1 MKNTFENSVKEYS
14 WEKHNTIKK
23 YNGVKTYGAHVE
35 HSNVVEVRTQWQ
47 LEDLSGW
54 HPDVVCH
61 HHDGYDDEEVNK
73 EKEEEEGDKEEDE
86 EEEEEEEDNEKKE
99 EEDEEE
105 PVFDLHGPLVK
116 DQHRTCGDHKQDR
129 DKLKNQQWEKY

>member
-14 WEKHNTIKK
+14 LEKHNTIKK

-54 HPDVVCH
+54 HPDVVH
-61 HHDGYDDEEVNK
+61 DDGYGDEEVNK
-73 EKEEEEGDKEEDE
+73 EKEKKEEGDKEE
-86 EEEEEEEDNEKKE
+86 E
-99 EEDEEE
+99 EEDE
-105 PVFDLHGPLVK
+105 
-116 DQHRTCGDHKQDR
+116 
-129 DKLKNQQWEKY
+129 